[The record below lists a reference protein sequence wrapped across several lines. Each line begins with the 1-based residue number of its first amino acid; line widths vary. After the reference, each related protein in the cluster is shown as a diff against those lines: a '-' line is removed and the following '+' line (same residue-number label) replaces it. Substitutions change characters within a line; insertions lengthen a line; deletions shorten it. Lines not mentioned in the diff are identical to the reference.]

1 MAYLKIRN
9 LQLRMIHRVLGIMLN
24 ILFTLGYGEN
34 NYYASPFVLITIAF
48 ILSHILQCSG
58 QQSCR
63 QVSFIELQAKHQSS
77 FEVGNHDDMI
87 FDIRVVSCII

>member
-1 MAYLKIRN
+1 
-9 LQLRMIHRVLGIMLN
+9 MIHRVLGIMLN

-77 FEVGNHDDMI
+77 LGGVAWNDDDMLS
-87 FDIRVVSCII
+87 DLRCII